1 MRISTKT
8 LVSLLTATVAEMGR
22 GVARRSHE
30 AWSKKSRFERLLQR
44 HDRKGEL
51 RAQLLGTTPETF
63 RAMQKQVSFE
73 QVVRRHGFLNEQA
86 FQKALLGKLRNEL
99 RARGWSSRKI
109 DTYVL
114 SRSGRAG

>member
-8 LVSLLTATVAEMGR
+8 LVSLLIATVAETGQ
-22 GVARRSHE
+22 GVVRRSQ
-30 AWSKKSRFERLLQR
+30 AWSKKSRFERVLQR

-51 RAQLLGTTPETF
+51 RAQLLGTSPETF
-63 RAMQKQVSFE
+63 RALQKQVSFE

-86 FQKALLGKLRNEL
+86 FRKALLGKLRSEL
-99 RARGWSSRKI
+99 RARGWSTRKI

-114 SRSGRAG
+114 SHSGRAG